1 MDSGSDV
8 AVVDVVAGEMMK
20 MMMTVTVVVVVV
32 VARSDTFSVQCSSD
46 R

>member
-8 AVVDVVAGEMMK
+8 AVAVAGGEMMK
-20 MMMTVTVVVVVV
+20 MMIVRMTVTVVAG